1 MPLLAF
7 SAHLAGAFPAW
18 LMLSRMRGG
27 ALRSRL
33 EWAIAQ
39 PFFARLKAILPGGMQ
54 EPSALATALETTALL
69 LVAFLAGAFV
79 SLLLIAFI
87 ERLRRP
93 KAPEARAR
101 CPYFLG
107 YGFAALLSAATIL
120 VLPLCIP
127 GSPKTLLG
135 FAIALAMILD
145 VILSRAGLWD
155 QLYRL
160 AGWFLGRDWFRF
172 MIVGSTAFLIH
183 WSVGTL
189 TNLLIL
195 GGLNGV
201 VLPDHGVFGF
211 LKGVLI
217 SGKPDALADGVAVAN
232 RLGYVAG
239 WTMATIYAFL
249 LNKIWTFGD
258 RDGSFGRQGLLF
270 FLGRALSFSITFC
283 TNVAL
288 VEYLGIPF
296 VFSQVFNGLLN
307 FAINFLFAKFVVF
320 RGKTAA
326 A

>member
-7 SAHLAGAFPAW
+7 TAQLAGAFTAW
-18 LMLSRMRGG
+18 LPLSKIQGG
-27 ALRSRL
+27 AIHSRL

-39 PFFARLKAILPGGMQ
+39 PLFARLKTFLPGGMQ
-54 EPSALATALETTALL
+54 DPSALATALETTALL

-79 SLLLIAFI
+79 SLLFIAFI
-87 ERLRRP
+87 ERLFKP

-101 CPYFLG
+101 SPYFLG
-107 YGFAALLSAATIL
+107 YGFAALLCA
-120 VLPLCIP
+120 LPLVILALWVP

-135 FAIALAMILD
+135 FAIALAVILD
-145 VILSRAGLWD
+145 LGLSRAGLWD
-155 QLYRL
+155 LLYRL

-183 WSVGTL
+183 WSLGTL

-195 GGLNGV
+195 SGLNGV
-201 VLPDHGVFGF
+201 VLPDHDVFGF
-211 LKGVLI
+211 FKSVLV
-217 SGKPDALADGVAVAN
+217 SGKPDGLADGVAVAN

-258 RDGSFGRQGLLF
+258 REGSFGRQGLLF
-270 FLGRALSFSITFC
+270 FLGRGLSFAITFC
-283 TNVAL
+283 TNVAF
-288 VEYLGIPF
+288 VEYMGIPF

-307 FAINFLFAKFVVF
+307 FVINFLFAKFIVF
-320 RGKTAA
+320 RGEKTAA
-326 A
+326 